1 MRIVYSVIAMAKRAA
16 NMKEWKP
23 IQRLAFAFCGLMLVG
38 TGSLSLLSG
47 KLHYRNY
54 WHAPVFAP
62 FAILV
67 GMIAIVAAFALR
79 NKEK

>member
-1 MRIVYSVIAMAKRAA
+1 VYSSLAMAKRAA
-16 NMKEWKP
+16 KRKEWKP
-23 IQRLAFAFCGLMLVG
+23 IHRLAFAFIGLMLIG
-38 TGSLSLLSG
+38 SGSLTLLSG

-67 GMIAIVAAFALR
+67 GMIAIAVAFALR